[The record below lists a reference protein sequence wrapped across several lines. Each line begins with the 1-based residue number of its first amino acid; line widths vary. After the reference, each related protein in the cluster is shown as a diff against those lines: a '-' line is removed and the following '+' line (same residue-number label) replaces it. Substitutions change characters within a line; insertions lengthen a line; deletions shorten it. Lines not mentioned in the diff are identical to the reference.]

1 MDGAEDVV
9 DRILI
14 DEKPRI
20 FCLGEQRG
28 DLFLCR
34 RDGEGGKVGAVDQDI
49 LRALLGEV
57 DGVFEQLALA
67 LVNAAVLLHLVD
79 EHEQLLLRHFIV
91 GAEAEDLRQ
100 QLLPEGEDG
109 VERRE
114 DPDEDLQHRRGE
126 HGAGLCAVLGDAF
139 GRDLAEDQHHNGDDH
154 GGDRRTGV
162 AVMFDKEHGADGGRG
177 DVHDV
182 VADEDGGK

>member
-20 FCLGEQRG
+20 FRLGEQRG

-67 LVNAAVLLHLVD
+67 LVDAAVLLHLID
-79 EHEQLLLRHFIV
+79 KHEQFFLRHFIV
-91 GAEAEDLRQ
+91 
-100 QLLPEGEDG
+100 
-109 VERRE
+109 
-114 DPDEDLQHRRGE
+114 
-126 HGAGLCAVLGDAF
+126 
-139 GRDLAEDQHHNGDDH
+139 
-154 GGDRRTGV
+154 
-162 AVMFDKEHGADGGRG
+162 
-177 DVHDV
+177 
-182 VADEDGGK
+182 